1 MNTQMTFLRSQVVW
15 VGFLASLLAL
25 CLVSDQGQAN
35 DSGPAIAAEPEVDSR
50 LVALAKRVEPELAGR
65 EALLS
70 HYVDYYRR
78 SMVNDTRL
86 VAFNV
91 TALADGDGGVT
102 LGGYCEFEESRQGV
116 EGYLAAMGFDRIEN
130 EIEIVPSASL
140 GEQRFAVVKVESTLS
155 YASPDE
161 GEVVTDCLLGEPLFL
176 LSATAGHFLAHS
188 GEGYLG
194 YIRVADVERLSEAEF
209 TQYLSG
215 PTVVMKQDL
224 EDEGVLLPTGGRLRL
239 VSHSDGGVTAELPG
253 AGEFGFADSY
263 CEISREAAPW
273 APGVI
278 EAASAMRGT
287 PYLWGGKT
295 AKGVDCSGLV
305 QVAFAGSGVSVPRDA
320 DQQFNVGQL
329 TATRWCRGGMRA
341 GDTMYFIN
349 DYGKISHTAIY
360 LGGDRYLHAQM
371 PEVGVNSLDPADPT
385 YLENRD
391 LTFVFAKRF
400 LD

>member
-1 MNTQMTFLRSQVVW
+1 MKTPMKSPRGRW
-15 VGFLASLLAL
+15 FLAGSFALLVAL
-25 CLVSDQGQAN
+25 CVISGPGHAN
-35 DSGPAIAAEPEVDSR
+35 DSGAAVVAAPEVDSR
-50 LVALAKRVEPELAGR
+50 LVALARRVEPELEGR

-86 VAFNV
+86 VAFDV
-91 TALADGDGGVT
+91 TASAGEDGAVI
-102 LGGYCEFEESRQGV
+102 LGGYCEFDESRLGV
-116 EGYLAAMGFDRIEN
+116 EGYLRALGFDEIEN
-130 EIEIVPSASL
+130 GIKVVPSESL
-140 GEQRFAVVKVESTLS
+140 GEERFAVVKVASTLS

-176 LSATAGHFLAHS
+176 LSQVSDHYLVHS

-194 YIRVADVERLSEAEF
+194 YVRVADVGRLSEAEF
-209 TQYLSG
+209 TEYLRG

-224 EDEGVLLPTGGRLRL
+224 EEEGVKLPTGGRLRL
-239 VSHSDGGVTAELPG
+239 VSHSGGGVTAELPG
-253 AGEFGFADSY
+253 VGEFAFADSY
-263 CEISREAAPW
+263 CEFSREAAPW

-278 EAASAMRGT
+278 EAAAAMTGT

-320 DQQFNVGQL
+320 DQQFSVGQL

-349 DYGKISHTAIY
+349 DFGRISHTAIY
-360 LGGDRYLHAQM
+360 LGDDRYLHAQK
-371 PEVGVNSLDPADPT
+371 PEVGVNSLNPSDPG
-385 YLENRD
+385 YLEKRD
-391 LTFVFAKRF
+391 RTFVFAKRF